1 MNLEML
7 KRMMIKL
14 LQEPE
19 PKPRQ
24 VSVVDLTV
32 CVGQRTVHEC
42 LNVALV
48 NTSVDRACSA
58 RSVGRSIGLEL
69 AWCLKTNTAFPPLQ
83 RHLGPPCLRPP
94 LADPSQILRRSFAD
108 PLAVC
113 VSSPS
118 SVSFPSPSLYYFS
131 SYLLSTLPSLRFH
144 ALTLIAE
151 HGFPLHSCF
160 ISLLPV
166 SFSSFPH
173 LGLGAGASVSSGPS
187 SSFPLSLTISHM
199 SIRKRP
205 LPPLPPPFPGPAVML
220 RLSTICCIHPGDG

>member
-94 LADPSQILRRSFAD
+94 LADPSQILRRSSRC
-108 PLAVC
+108 LC
-113 VSSPS
+113 
-118 SVSFPSPSLYYFS
+118 
-131 SYLLSTLPSLRFH
+131 
-144 ALTLIAE
+144 
-151 HGFPLHSCF
+151 
-160 ISLLPV
+160 LLPV
-166 SFSSFPH
+166 LRILPFPFSLLFFQLSPFHSSISPFSRPDLDCRARLSFAFLLH
-173 LGLGAGASVSSGPS
+173 
-187 SSFPLSLTISHM
+187 
-199 SIRKRP
+199 
-205 LPPLPPPFPGPAVML
+205 LPPPCIFFLFSPSWLGGWGFSLL
-220 RLSTICCIHPGDG
+220 RPQQFIPIKLDNLSYVN

>member
-48 NTSVDRACSA
+48 NTSVGRACSA

-94 LADPSQILRRSFAD
+94 LS
-108 PLAVC
+108 VC

-131 SYLLSTLPSLRFH
+131 SYLLSTLPSLHFH
-144 ALTLIAE
+144 TLTLIAE
-151 HGFPLHSCF
+151 HSFPSHSCF

-166 SFSSFPH
+166 PFPSFLH

>member
-14 LQEPE
+14 LREPE

-69 AWCLKTNTAFPPLQ
+69 AWCLKTNTAFPSLQ

-94 LADPSQILRRSFAD
+94 LTVCLLPALRILPFPFSLLFFQLS
-108 PLAVC
+108 PFH
-113 VSSPS
+113 SS
-118 SVSFPSPSLYYFS
+118 
-131 SYLLSTLPSLRFH
+131 RFH

-151 HGFPLHSCF
+151 HSFPLHSCF
-160 ISLLPV
+160 IFLLPV
-166 SFSSFPH
+166 PFSSFLH

-187 SSFPLSLTISHM
+187 GSLPLSLTISHM

-205 LPPLPPPFPGPAVML
+205 LPPLPPPFPGPAAML